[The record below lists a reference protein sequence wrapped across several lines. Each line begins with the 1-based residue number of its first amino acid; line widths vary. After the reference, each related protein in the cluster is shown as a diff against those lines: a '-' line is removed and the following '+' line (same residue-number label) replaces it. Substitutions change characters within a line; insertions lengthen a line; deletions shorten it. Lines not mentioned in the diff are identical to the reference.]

1 MRACVHPSTDPRID
15 VCLTL
20 SDHAPSTHAPFA
32 YPTHSIHR
40 SFQGDWRLNTKWSN
54 YSPVMGQVVQNQVL
68 FMNPPSF
75 TYKTEV
81 TYNTSSA
88 SSTHFLRYIDQI
100 CSGLDFEFAF
110 KVHTAHN
117 NE

>member
-1 MRACVHPSTDPRID
+1 
-15 VCLTL
+15 
-20 SDHAPSTHAPFA
+20 
-32 YPTHSIHR
+32 
-40 SFQGDWRLNTKWSN
+40 
-54 YSPVMGQVVQNQVL
+54 MGQVVQNQVL

-75 TYKTEV
+75 TFTTEV

-110 KVHTAHN
+110 KVCAPFVGPWQGDWSA
-117 NE
+117 